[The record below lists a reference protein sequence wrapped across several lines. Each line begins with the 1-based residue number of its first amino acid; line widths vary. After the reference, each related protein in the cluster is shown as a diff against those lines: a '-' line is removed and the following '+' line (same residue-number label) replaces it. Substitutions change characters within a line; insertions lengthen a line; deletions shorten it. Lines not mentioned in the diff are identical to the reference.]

1 MKRREF
7 LGETVAPGLPFQ
19 AAVATASKPC
29 YREFAFQADGA
40 PSFI

>member
-7 LGETVAPGLPFQ
+7 LSGTAAVGLPFQ
-19 AAVATASKPC
+19 AAVATAPKPWR
-29 YREFAFQADGA
+29 REFAFQADGA